1 MENYEA
7 LLTTL
12 ALLMGVSWA
21 SGINLYAV
29 LLVLGWGGSTGH
41 IDLPPELSVLEDPLV
56 IAAAG
61 IMYFVEFFADK
72 IPGIDSVWDAI
83 HTFIRIPAGAML
95 AAGTVGDVTPALEI
109 AAGILGGGIAATS
122 HATKASTRLL
132 INTSPEPV
140 SNWSASLS
148 EDLLVLGGLWTALN
162 YPLVFLVLFI
172 AFIALA
178 IWMLP
183 KLWRLI
189 KLFFA
194 KIGQFLGFKQKTES
208 SMSDLMKVNEKGADR
223 NRLIEL
229 ERLRQLRDNGVLT
242 ESEFIAQK
250 NKILDKNLE

>member
-1 MENYEA
+1 
-7 LLTTL
+7 
-12 ALLMGVSWA
+12 MGVSWA